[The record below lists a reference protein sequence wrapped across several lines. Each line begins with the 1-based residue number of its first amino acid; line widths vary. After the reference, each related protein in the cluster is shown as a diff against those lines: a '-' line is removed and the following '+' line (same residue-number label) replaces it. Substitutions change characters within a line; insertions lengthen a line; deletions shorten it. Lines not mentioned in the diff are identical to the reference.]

1 MTSSEDPLA
10 GLESE
15 PANDRASAKK
25 QAGYQLPPEVIRAV
39 KEVTI
44 LMDEREVKV
53 TNNGVVAHA
62 IRYTYGDLA
71 PALLKHVR
79 ENK

>member
-1 MTSSEDPLA
+1 MSREDPLA
-10 GLESE
+10 GLGDE
-15 PANDRASAKK
+15 PTNTRGSTKK

-39 KEVTI
+39 KEITI

-62 IRYTYGDLA
+62 IRYTYGDIA
-71 PALLKHVR
+71 PALLKHR
-79 ENK
+79 QEDS

>member
-1 MTSSEDPLA
+1 MAPRSEDPLA
-10 GLESE
+10 GLDSE
-15 PANDRASAKK
+15 PANDRSSAKK

-39 KEVTI
+39 KEISI
-44 LMDEREVKV
+44 LMDERDIKV

-71 PALLKHVR
+71 PALLKHPR
-79 ENK
+79 TF